1 MKLDE
6 IQAVIDSAKARGTEP
21 LERFIRE
28 RIPEATEKE
37 VHEAVEVSVEII
49 ETVPIL
55 MASASQAAAER
66 GLTVVVDPVLQHAT
80 RYFLHPMDLIPE
92 MTQGLAG
99 LLDDAYLVLRIL
111 QNLQRGPA
119 PLLDWNLDEPIR
131 FIRRIVGQE
140 LGERLDQ
147 IAMTAMTE
155 VSDSVSRLWH
165 HMSVQA

>member
-1 MKLDE
+1 MKLAE
-6 IQAVIDSAKARGTEP
+6 IQAVIESAKARGNEP

-28 RIPEATEKE
+28 RLPEATDDEIQQ
-37 VHEAVEVSVEII
+37 AVEVSIEII

-55 MASASQAAAER
+55 MARASQAAGER
-66 GLTVVVDPVLQHAT
+66 GLTVVVDPVLEHAT

-111 QNLQRGPA
+111 QNLQRGPD

-131 FIRRIVGQE
+131 FIRRIVGRE
-140 LGERLDQ
+140 LAERLDQ
-147 IAMTAMTE
+147 LAMTAMTE
-155 VSDSVSRLWH
+155 VSDDVSRLWQ
-165 HMSVQA
+165 HMSVEA